1 MSTKT
6 VRRKVFVYENRRI
19 FLNFYNTRQLILY
32 ALKSNLF
39 VQFLNIYIYFFNRVF
54 YSQFI
59 ESLFGELE
67 GLLNKCYSN
76 KLIIY
81 IKKNRYIDRFI
92 FLFHEAR
99 QIGIRQMGKN
109 IIFVQS
115 AKYRNRLA
123 SSTLICKPSDRFY
136 GCSSSK
142 TSRQMTHIPPRQ
154 WPSFVSLRRF
164 EKKNL
169 KFS

>member
-1 MSTKT
+1 MFTYNNERSVISPRERYYLFPRAECRKCIHALASPIDALLIRGNCVKRKLGGMSTKT

-19 FLNFYNTRQLILY
+19 FLNFYNTRYLILY

-99 QIGIRQMGKN
+99 G
-109 IIFVQS
+109 
-115 AKYRNRLA
+115 
-123 SSTLICKPSDRFY
+123 
-136 GCSSSK
+136 
-142 TSRQMTHIPPRQ
+142 
-154 WPSFVSLRRF
+154 
-164 EKKNL
+164 
-169 KFS
+169 